1 MGGNV
6 LLSFTEN
13 KSDAASADKLQ
24 NKTLKKKKKQT
35 DDAYLYVNKT
45 RRRFARAY
53 ILQSK
58 TVFGKIKMWKERA

>member
-24 NKTLKKKKKQT
+24 NKTLKKKKKKAHLTLELQT
-35 DDAYLYVNKT
+35 ASVPWLGAEVQALPLPLP
-45 RRRFARAY
+45 R
-53 ILQSK
+53 LPVPSLPQ
-58 TVFGKIKMWKERA
+58 